1 MMPMLRKLILTL
13 IFTLSNLSV
22 CNPAVVMAQTP
33 VDYLR
38 DVKPT
43 LQQRCYACHGAL
55 KQEAGLRLDTGD
67 SIRRGGDNGSTTQ
80 FAAAET
86 ALLIHRISATDDSER
101 MPPEGEPLT
110 TEQIEILKHWISQ
123 GATSPENELPE
134 PDPDQHWAFQ
144 QPQRPDLQK
153 VAELTGSPNPID
165 ALIEAALVQR
175 QLRCLPEAPKHVL
188 LRRVYLDLIGLPP
201 TRAELNAF
209 LNDDAPTAY
218 ETVVDRLLNDP
229 RHGERWA
236 RHWMDIW
243 RYSDWYG
250 RRYVPDVWNS
260 APQLWR
266 WRDWIVRSLNA
277 DHGYDRM
284 LREMLAADEICPED
298 DSATVATGYLIRNWY
313 ALNPNDW
320 MRSTVEHTGKA
331 FLGLTFNCA
340 HCHDHKY
347 DPITQD
353 DYFHLRAFFEP
364 IDIRQD
370 RVPGEADPG
379 PFQEY
384 SYGVLR
390 KIQRLGAVRIYDRKP
405 DAPTWFYT
413 GGDERSRVTERGS
426 VTPGVPTFLTTS
438 APAITPIDL
447 PPRAWYPGLR
457 PTLHDALLSDAGAA
471 IVKAE
476 SELAAAGLSSSP
488 VPDAAIDHLTR
499 AESAFNAAVEEA
511 KTAGR
516 PGAITGQHSL
526 VLDATTGR
534 RTVLNGLPQL
544 TALENGTTLT
554 FELQILNDAHVNF
567 QLAKDVG
574 KGLTAAYVGFK
585 SGRIISYQPGTF
597 TEFETGKYD
606 VAAGQA
612 RFHVTLVIETHA
624 DRCLLSIRSL
634 ADDRLLADQVPVA
647 LNGWNPIGDPTK
659 AISFDCQTGCVAV
672 IDDVTFTAPVPA
684 GAASGK
690 LPVQL
695 FTFNFE
701 APVYTDGSDISGI
714 EGWSIAS
721 FSAAPAT
728 SVVSSTALNESL
740 QGLLAQVREAQRAVD
755 VVTLPLRAAKAKLA
769 AARAGLTSIEAR
781 IAADRSK
788 YGETPASEF
797 SALARIA
804 NQAEREANV
813 LQAEANVLAHELA
826 LTRAEAKPMD
836 DKERSKEID
845 ATNKLLASSRP
856 LLEKARVA
864 VSGATTEEY
873 TPFSPLYPKTS
884 TGRRRALAEWIT
896 GRENPLTARVAVN
909 HIWARHFH
917 APLVATVTDF
927 GRSGALPTNPELLD
941 WMAVELME
949 HGWSLKH
956 LHRLIVTS
964 AAYRRLSTGAASET
978 EVDREN
984 KLLWRMNV
992 GRMEAE
998 VVRDSL
1004 LHTAGKL
1011 DLAMGGQ
1018 ELENSDAL
1026 KTFRRSLY
1034 YAVYPEEGGK
1044 NSLGELFDAPD
1055 AMECYRRT
1063 RSVIPQQALALTNS
1077 DFVHEMSV
1085 AVSAALT
1092 NETGDTS
1099 DPEPELFITAAF
1111 ETILSRT
1118 PSAAEM
1124 QLCCDAFSSQ
1134 LELLTKTNA
1143 TNANA
1148 RARESIVRAILN
1160 HNDFITI
1167 R

>member
-1 MMPMLRKLILTL
+1 MLRKLVLALT
-13 IFTLSNLSV
+13 ITLSNLTG
-22 CNPAVVMAQTP
+22 CNLAVLMAQTP

-38 DVKPT
+38 DVKPI
-43 LQQRCYACHGAL
+43 LQHRCYACHGAL
-55 KQEAGLRLDTGD
+55 KQEAGLRLDTGEL
-67 SIRRGGDNGSTTQ
+67 IRRGGDNGSTTRSE
-80 FAAAET
+80 AAET
-86 ALLIHRISATDDSER
+86 ALLIHRITATDDSER

-110 TEQIEILKHWISQ
+110 IEQIEILKQWISQ
-123 GATSPENELPE
+123 GAISPENEQPE

-144 QPQRPDLQK
+144 QPQRPDLK
-153 VAELTGSPNPID
+153 EVAELTGSSNPID
-165 ALIEAALVQR
+165 ASIEAALVQR
-175 QLRCLPEAPKHVL
+175 QLTCLPEAPKHVL

-201 TRAELNAF
+201 TRSEMNSF
-209 LNDDAPTAY
+209 LNDDSPNAY
-218 ETVVDRLLNDP
+218 ETVVDKLLNDP

-266 WRDWIVRSLNA
+266 WRDWIVQSLNA
-277 DHGYDRM
+277 DRGYDRM

-298 DSATVATGYLIRNWY
+298 DSAAVATGYLIRNWY

-347 DPITQD
+347 DPITQE

-370 RVPGEADPG
+370 RIPGEADPG

-413 GGDERSRVTERGS
+413 GGDERRRVTERGS
-426 VTPGVPTFLTTS
+426 VAPGVPTFLATS

-457 PTLHDALLSDAGAA
+457 PALHDALLSEAGAA
-471 IVKAE
+471 VVKAE

-488 VPDAAIDHLTR
+488 VPDAALDHLSR
-499 AESAFNAAVEEA
+499 AESAFKAAVEEA
-511 KTAGR
+511 KKAGR
-516 PGAITGQHSL
+516 PGAIAGQHSL

-534 RTVLNGLPQL
+534 RTLLNGLPQL
-544 TALENGTTLT
+544 TALEDGTTLT

-574 KGLTAAYVGFK
+574 KGLTAAYIGFK

-606 VAAGQA
+606 FTAGQS
-612 RFHVTLVIETHA
+612 RFHVTLVIETRA
-624 DRCLLSIRSL
+624 DRCLLSVKSVT
-634 ADDRLLADQVPVA
+634 DERLLVDQVPVA
-647 LNGWNPIGDPTK
+647 LNGWNPIGDPAK

-672 IDDVTFTAPVPA
+672 IDDVTFAAPVPA
-684 GAASGK
+684 GAVSET
-690 LPVQL
+690 LPGRL
-695 FTFNFE
+695 FTFDFE
-701 APVYTDGSDISGI
+701 APVYPDGTDINGV

-721 FSAAPAT
+721 YSVAPAT

-740 QGLLAQVREAQRAVD
+740 RGLLVQVQKAQRAVD
-755 VVTLPLRAAKAKLA
+755 AVTLPLRAAKVKLA
-769 AARAGLTSIEAR
+769 AARANLTSIEAR

-788 YGETPASEF
+788 YGETPTAEF
-797 SALARIA
+797 ADLARIA

-826 LTRAEAKPMD
+826 LATAEAKPME
-836 DKERSKEID
+836 DKERTKEID
-845 ATNKLLASSRP
+845 AANKLLASSRP

-873 TPFSPLYPKTS
+873 TPFSPFYPKTS

-896 GRENPLTARVAVN
+896 GRANPLTARVAVN

-927 GRSGALPTNPELLD
+927 GRSGALPTNPQLLD

-949 HGWSLKH
+949 HGWSMKH

-964 AAYRRLSTGAASET
+964 AAYRRQSNGAEGET
-978 EVDREN
+978 VSDREN

-998 VVRDSL
+998 VLRDSL
-1004 LHTAGKL
+1004 LYTA
-1011 DLAMGGQ
+1011 
-1018 ELENSDAL
+1018 
-1026 KTFRRSLY
+1026 
-1034 YAVYPEEGGK
+1034 
-1044 NSLGELFDAPD
+1044 
-1055 AMECYRRT
+1055 
-1063 RSVIPQQALALTNS
+1063 
-1077 DFVHEMSV
+1077 
-1085 AVSAALT
+1085 
-1092 NETGDTS
+1092 
-1099 DPEPELFITAAF
+1099 
-1111 ETILSRT
+1111 
-1118 PSAAEM
+1118 
-1124 QLCCDAFSSQ
+1124 
-1134 LELLTKTNA
+1134 
-1143 TNANA
+1143 
-1148 RARESIVRAILN
+1148 
-1160 HNDFITI
+1160 
-1167 R
+1167 

>member
-1 MMPMLRKLILTL
+1 MLRKLVLALT
-13 IFTLSNLSV
+13 ITLSNLTG
-22 CNPAVVMAQTP
+22 CNLAVLMAQTP

-38 DVKPT
+38 DVKPI

-55 KQEAGLRLDTGD
+55 KQEAGLRLDTGEF
-67 SIRRGGDNGSTTQ
+67 IRHGGDKGSTTRS
-80 FAAAET
+80 AAADT
-86 ALLIHRISATDDSER
+86 SLLIHRITATDDSER

-110 TEQIEILKHWISQ
+110 NKQIEILKQWISQ
-123 GATSPENELPE
+123 GAISPENELPE

-144 QPQRPDLQK
+144 QPQRPDLK
-153 VAELTGSPNPID
+153 EVAELTGSSNPID
-165 ALIEAALVQR
+165 ASIEAALAQR
-175 QLRCLPEAPKHVL
+175 QLTCLPEAPKHVL

-201 TRAELNAF
+201 TRSELNAF
-209 LNDDAPTAY
+209 LNDDSSNAY
-218 ETVVDRLLNDP
+218 ETVVDKLLNDP

-266 WRDWIVRSLNA
+266 WRDWIVQSLNA

-298 DSATVATGYLIRNWY
+298 DSAAVATGYLIRNWY

-320 MRSTVEHTGKA
+320 MRNTVEHTGKA

-347 DPITQD
+347 DPITQE

-413 GGDERSRVTERGS
+413 GGDERRRVTERGS
-426 VTPGVPTFLTTS
+426 VAPGVPTFLTTS

-457 PTLHDALLSDAGAA
+457 PALHDALLSEAGVAV
-471 IVKAE
+471 VKAE

-488 VPDAAIDHLTR
+488 VPDAALDHLSR
-499 AESAFNAAVEEA
+499 AESAFKAAVEEA
-511 KTAGR
+511 KKAGR
-516 PGAITGQHSL
+516 PGAIAGQHSL

-534 RTVLNGLPQL
+534 RTLLNGLPQL
-544 TALENGTTLT
+544 TALEDGTTLT

-574 KGLTAAYVGFK
+574 KGLTAAYIGFK

-606 VAAGQA
+606 FTAGQS
-612 RFHVTLVIETHA
+612 RFHVTLVIETRA
-624 DRCLLSIRSL
+624 DRCLLSVKSVT
-634 ADDRLLADQVPVA
+634 DERLLVDQVPVA
-647 LNGWNPIGDPTK
+647 LNGWNPIGDPSK

-672 IDDVTFTAPVPA
+672 IDDVTFAAPVPA
-684 GAASGK
+684 GAVSET
-690 LPVQL
+690 LPGRL
-695 FTFNFE
+695 FTFDFE
-701 APVYTDGSDISGI
+701 APVYSDGTDINGV

-721 FSAAPAT
+721 YSVAPAT
-728 SVVSSTALNESL
+728 SIVSSTALNESL
-740 QGLLAQVREAQRAVD
+740 RGLLVQVQEAERAVD
-755 VVTLPLRAAKAKLA
+755 AVTLPLRAAKVKLA
-769 AARAGLTSIEAR
+769 AARADLTSIEAR

-788 YGETPASEF
+788 YGETPTAEF
-797 SALARIA
+797 SDLARIA

-826 LTRAEAKPMD
+826 LATAEAKPME
-836 DKERSKEID
+836 DKERTKEID
-845 ATNKLLASSRP
+845 AANKLLASSRP

-864 VSGATTEEY
+864 VSGAATEEY
-873 TPFSPLYPKTS
+873 TPFSPSYPKTS

-896 GRENPLTARVAVN
+896 GRANPLTARVAVN

-927 GRSGALPTNPELLD
+927 GRSGALPTNPQLLD

-949 HGWSLKH
+949 HGWSMKH

-964 AAYRRLSTGAASET
+964 AAYRRQSTGAEGET
-978 EVDREN
+978 VSDREN

-998 VVRDSL
+998 VLRDSL
-1004 LHTAGKL
+1004 LYTAGKL
-1011 DLAMGGQ
+1011 DLTMGGQ

-1044 NSLGELFDAPD
+1044 SSLGELFDAPD

-1063 RSVIPQQALALTNS
+1063 RSVVPQQALALTNS
-1077 DFVHEMSV
+1077 DFVHELSV
-1085 AVSAALT
+1085 TLSAMLT
-1092 NETGDTS
+1092 KENGDTS
-1099 DPEPELFITAAF
+1099 DSAPEAFITTAF
-1111 ETILSRT
+1111 EMILSRK
-1118 PSAAEM
+1118 PSVAEL
-1124 QLCCDAFSSQ
+1124 QLCRDAYRRQF
-1134 LELLTKTNA
+1134 ELLTKSSA